1 MTNTPHTPDSS
12 SPPRNKGSRGVMIAT
27 VIMGIV
33 ILLPSMVGFVN
44 KLMEFRNVAQGDAD
58 GVFALTPLANYTLAS
73 LGFFCLLIWATAHG
87 MFHNIEGP
95 KYTMLD
101 REDDLDANEPNYVPK
116 WAGGKTKKTKSQ
128 PSELSVKDD

>member
-1 MTNTPHTPDSS
+1 MSS
-12 SPPRNKGSRGVMIAT
+12 SQSRSQQYQTPRSVMVAT

-44 KLMEFRNVAQGDAD
+44 KLREFRNVVQGDID
-58 GVFALTPLANYTLAS
+58 GIFALSPMANYIFAS

-101 REDDLDANEPNYVPK
+101 REDALDIEEPNYVPK
-116 WAGGKTKKTKSQ
+116 WAGGKIQ
-128 PSELSVKDD
+128 PTE